1 METYLL
7 QKCVSGCSL
16 GLDNANLV
24 CGLDVRHFLKCKK
37 DDNKF
42 GNSILRVLSDSG
54 LDVNGMR
61 KIHEQFSVDLAIFG
75 YGFLEN

>member
-1 METYLL
+1 M
-7 QKCVSGCSL
+7 SGIFC
-16 GLDNANLV
+16 D
-24 CGLDVRHFLKCKK
+24 FLKRKK

-42 GNSILRVLSDSG
+42 GNSILRVFSDSG

-61 KIHEQFSVDLAIFG
+61 KMHEQFSVDLAIFG